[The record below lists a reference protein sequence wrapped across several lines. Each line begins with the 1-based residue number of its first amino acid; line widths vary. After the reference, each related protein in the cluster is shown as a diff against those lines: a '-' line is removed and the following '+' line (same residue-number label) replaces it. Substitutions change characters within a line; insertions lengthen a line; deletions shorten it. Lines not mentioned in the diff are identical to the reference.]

1 MENIDV
7 PQTINKE
14 ISRDV
19 LTGVMITMAIITVSV
34 YMPIIGFFCSLFLP
48 LPVLFYRSKLGRK
61 TGLIVPGAAMT
72 ILLVLAGGISIDVVF
87 FLEMLFLG
95 FLLSELFEMNL
106 SVEKT
111 VMYACG
117 GVLLTGVVGLVLYSN
132 LSATGITSLVSV
144 YIAQNLE
151 MTVALYQ
158 GMGASEEFVQKFS
171 NSLEQIQY
179 GLIRIIP
186 AMVTASFLLVTWS
199 NLLMARPILKSRGLF
214 IPEFGALK
222 LWKAPDY
229 LIWVLIGC
237 GGFLMLP
244 GSTLKIVG
252 LNGLLVL
259 LILYFF
265 QGIAIV
271 SFFFEKKQFPRLLR
285 VFFYTLI
292 AIQQIV
298 LLVVIGLGIF
308 DMWINFRKINIKN
321 KID

>member
-1 MENIDV
+1 M
-7 PQTINKE
+7 PQTFNRE

-19 LTGVMITMAIITVSV
+19 LTGVIITMAIITVSV

-95 FLLSELFEMNL
+95 YLLSELFEMNL
-106 SVEKT
+106 SIEKT
-111 VMYACG
+111 VLYACG
-117 GVLLTGVVGLVLYSN
+117 GVILTGAVGLVIYSN
-132 LSATGITSLVSV
+132 VSATSITSIVSN

-151 MTVALYQ
+151 MSLVLYRS
-158 GMGASEEFVQKFS
+158 MGASEDFIQKFS
-171 NSLEQIQY
+171 SSLDQIQY
-179 GLIRIIP
+179 ALIRIIP

-199 NLLMARPILKSRGLF
+199 NLLMARSILKRRGLF
-214 IPEFGALK
+214 FPDFGPLK
-222 LWKAPDY
+222 LWKAPDI
-229 LIWVLIGC
+229 LVWFLIGS

-252 LNGLLVL
+252 LNCLLVL
-259 LILYFF
+259 LMVYFF

-271 SFFFEKKQFPRLLR
+271 SFFFEKKRFPRPLR
-285 VFFYTLI
+285 IFLYSLI
-292 AIQQIV
+292 AVQQVV
-298 LLVVIGLGIF
+298 LLVIIGLGVF
-308 DMWINFRKINIKN
+308 DMWLNFRKIKSQ
-321 KID
+321 

>member
-1 MENIDV
+1 V
-7 PQTINKE
+7 PQTINRE

-117 GVLLTGVVGLVLYSN
+117 GVLLTAAMGLVLYSN

-199 NLLMARPILKSRGLF
+199 NLLMARPILKRRGLF

-308 DMWINFRKINIKN
+308 DMWINFRKTKSENE
-321 KID
+321 ID

>member
-1 MENIDV
+1 M
-7 PQTINKE
+7 PQTINRE

-117 GVLLTGVVGLVLYSN
+117 GVLLTAAMGLVLYSN

-199 NLLMARPILKSRGLF
+199 NLLMARPILKRRGLF

-308 DMWINFRKINIKN
+308 DMWINFRKTKSENE
-321 KID
+321 ID

>member
-1 MENIDV
+1 MA
-7 PQTINKE
+7 QTTNRERYK
-14 ISRDV
+14 DV

-34 YMPIIGFFCSLFLP
+34 YMPLIGFFCSLFLP

-106 SVEKT
+106 SIEKT

-132 LSATGITSLVSV
+132 LSATGIYSLVSV

-151 MTVALYQ
+151 MTVTLYQ

-171 NSLEQIQY
+171 DSLEQIQY

-222 LWKAPDY
+222 LWKAPDT

-237 GGFLMLP
+237 GGLLMLP
-244 GSTLKIVG
+244 LPSSALKIVG

-259 LILYFF
+259 LMVYFF

-298 LLVVIGLGIF
+298 LLVVIGLGVF
-308 DMWINFRKINIKN
+308 DMWINFRKTKS
-321 KID
+321 KE

>member
-1 MENIDV
+1 MA
-7 PQTINKE
+7 QTMSRE
-14 ISRDV
+14 TYRDV

-34 YMPIIGFFCSLFLP
+34 YMPLIGFFCSLFLP

-61 TGLIVPGAAMT
+61 IGLIVPGAAMT

-132 LSATGITSLVSV
+132 LSATGIYSLVSI

-171 NSLEQIQY
+171 DSLEQIQY

-237 GGFLMLP
+237 GGLLMLP

-252 LNGLLVL
+252 LNILLVL
-259 LILYFF
+259 LMIYFF

-308 DMWINFRKINIKN
+308 DMWINFRKLKS
-321 KID
+321 

>member
-1 MENIDV
+1 V
-7 PQTINKE
+7 PQTFTRE

-61 TGLIVPGAAMT
+61 MGLIVPGAAMT
-72 ILLVLAGGISIDVVF
+72 ILVVLAGGISVDVVF

-111 VMYACG
+111 VLYACG
-117 GVLLTGVVGLVLYSN
+117 GVVLTGVVGLVLYSN
-132 LSATGITSLVSV
+132 MSAISIYSLVST

-151 MTVALYQ
+151 MTVALYR
-158 GMGASEEFVQKFS
+158 GMGASEEFIHKFS
-171 NSLEQIQY
+171 TSLEQIQY

-186 AMVTASFLLVTWS
+186 AMITASFLMVTWS
-199 NLLMARPILKSRGLF
+199 NLLMARPILKRRGLF
-214 IPEFGALK
+214 FPEFGTLN

-229 LIWVLIGC
+229 LVWVLIGC
-237 GGFLMLP
+237 GGLLMLP
-244 GSTLKIVG
+244 GSTLKIIG

-259 LILYFF
+259 LMVYFF

-271 SFFFEKKQFPRLLR
+271 SFFFEKKKFPRPLR
-285 VFFYTLI
+285 IFFYSLI
-292 AIQQIV
+292 AIQQII
-298 LLVVIGLGIF
+298 LLVVIGLGVF
-308 DMWINFRKINIKN
+308 DMWLNFRKTKSEN
-321 KID
+321 KIE

>member
-1 MENIDV
+1 V
-7 PQTINKE
+7 AQTMSRE
-14 ISRDV
+14 TYRDV

-34 YMPIIGFFCSLFLP
+34 YMPLIGFFCSLFLP

-61 TGLIVPGAAMT
+61 IGLIVPGAAMT

-132 LSATGITSLVSV
+132 LSATGIYSLVSI

-171 NSLEQIQY
+171 DSLEQIQY

-237 GGFLMLP
+237 GGLLMLP

-252 LNGLLVL
+252 LNILLVL
-259 LILYFF
+259 LMIYFF

-308 DMWINFRKINIKN
+308 DMWINFRKLKS
-321 KID
+321 

>member
-1 MENIDV
+1 V
-7 PQTINKE
+7 PQTINRE
-14 ISRDV
+14 IYRDV

-34 YMPIIGFFCSLFLP
+34 YMPLIGFFCSLFLP

-61 TGLIVPGAAMT
+61 IGLIVPGAAMT

-132 LSATGITSLVSV
+132 LSATGIYSLVSV

-199 NLLMARPILKSRGLF
+199 NLLMARPILKRRGLF

-237 GGFLMLP
+237 GGLLMLP
-244 GSTLKIVG
+244 LPSNTLKIVG

-259 LILYFF
+259 LMIYFF

-285 VFFYTLI
+285 VFFLYPHRRSADRSAGCHRTGR
-292 AIQQIV
+292 V
-298 LLVVIGLGIF
+298 RYV
-308 DMWINFRKINIKN
+308 D
-321 KID
+321 

>member
-1 MENIDV
+1 
-7 PQTINKE
+7 
-14 ISRDV
+14 
-19 LTGVMITMAIITVSV
+19 MITMAIITVSV
-34 YMPIIGFFCSLFLP
+34 YMPLIGFFCSLFLP

-61 TGLIVPGAAMT
+61 IGLIVPGAAMT

-132 LSATGITSLVSV
+132 LSATGIYSLVSV

-214 IPEFGALK
+214 FPEFGPLK
-222 LWKAPDY
+222 LWKAPDS

-237 GGFLMLP
+237 GGLLMLP

-252 LNGLLVL
+252 LNILLVL
-259 LILYFF
+259 LMIYFF

-271 SFFFEKKQFPRLLR
+271 SFFFEKKQFPRPLR

-308 DMWINFRKINIKN
+308 DMWINFRKPKSKN

>member
-1 MENIDV
+1 M
-7 PQTINKE
+7 PQTINRE
-14 ISRDV
+14 IYRDV

-34 YMPIIGFFCSLFLP
+34 YMPLIGFFCSLFLP

-61 TGLIVPGAAMT
+61 IGLIVPGAAMT

-132 LSATGITSLVSV
+132 LSATGIYSLVSV

-199 NLLMARPILKSRGLF
+199 NLLMARPILKRRGLF

-237 GGFLMLP
+237 GGLLMLP
-244 GSTLKIVG
+244 LPSSTLKIAG

-259 LILYFF
+259 LIIYFF

-298 LLVVIGLGIF
+298 LLVVIGLGVF
-308 DMWINFRKINIKN
+308 DMWINFRKTKPEN

>member
-1 MENIDV
+1 V
-7 PQTINKE
+7 PQTINRE

-237 GGFLMLP
+237 GGLLMLT

-308 DMWINFRKINIKN
+308 DMWINFRKTKSENE
-321 KID
+321 ID